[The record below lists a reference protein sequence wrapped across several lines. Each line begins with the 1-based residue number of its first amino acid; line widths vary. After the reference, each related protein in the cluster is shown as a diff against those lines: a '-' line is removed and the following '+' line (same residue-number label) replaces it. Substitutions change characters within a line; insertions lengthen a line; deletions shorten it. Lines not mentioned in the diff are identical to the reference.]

1 MLSKWR
7 SRDDSSQIPRTEHS
21 IAGVACLR
29 RFEGAACAVRDSM
42 SGAALIV
49 GLVSCLMVGCQ
60 GVDVGSH
67 RRLETSSRHQPST
80 GTEISVIN
88 ERQSNHVTH
97 KPLSLREG
105 LKKDV
110 TEFWPMVGR
119 DAKQIVTAR
128 NAALLGVALGGALV
142 IREELDE
149 DVRQDTAQHPQRWGN
164 ASEFLGY
171 LGNAE
176 AQVPILLAIHAS
188 SLMNDDEELHDVSKT
203 VLSAY
208 AINGLS
214 TVAIKGIA
222 NTDRPS
228 DTWNNGEYGF
238 PSFHTSSSTTIAAV
252 LDEYYGPSVGV
263 PAYALA
269 GLIGWSR
276 IDQRDHDLSDVVF
289 GAAMG
294 YVIGKSVARH
304 HLEDGSQ
311 ISILPSVDP
320 SSGSVEL
327 LVEVPY

>member
-1 MLSKWR
+1 MLSKLRSVDYSSQSPWTEALYKDATR
-7 SRDDSSQIPRTEHS
+7 SR
-21 IAGVACLR
+21 
-29 RFEGAACAVRDSM
+29 RFKGAACTFRS
-42 SGAALIV
+42 SFFGAALA
-49 GLVSCLMVGCQ
+49 GCLVPCLFTGCQ
-60 GVDVGSH
+60 GVDVASH
-67 RRLETSSRHQPST
+67 HETEPSSRNHAST

-88 ERQSNHVTH
+88 ERQSNHVAH
-97 KPLSLREG
+97 KPLSLRED
-105 LKKDV
+105 LRKDV
-110 TEFWPMVGR
+110 TEFWPMVGQ

-128 NAALLGVALGGALV
+128 NAALLGVALGGSLV
-142 IREELDE
+142 IREELDD
-149 DVRQDTAQHPQRWGN
+149 DVRRNTAQHSDRWGEN
-164 ASEFLGY
+164 SEILRF

-176 AQVPILLAIHAS
+176 TQIPILLAVHTG
-188 SLMNDDEELHDVSKT
+188 SLMTDDEELHEVSKT
-203 VLSAY
+203 MLSAY
-208 AINGLS
+208 TINALS
-214 TVAIKGIA
+214 TLTIKGIA

-228 DTWNNGEYGF
+228 DNWNSGEYGF
-238 PSFHTSSSTTIAAV
+238 PSFHTSSSTTLAAV
-252 LDEYYGPSVGV
+252 LDEYYGPSVGL

-327 LVEVPY
+327 LVEVPF